1 MKIFRAI
8 ALTLGLAC
16 LVLGTVAAMSDGG
29 TIAAT
34 RALGHSLILAG
45 AIIIAA
51 AIIAAALTGERQ
63 KE

>member
-8 ALTLGLAC
+8 ALTLGFAC
-16 LVLGTVAAMSDGG
+16 LVLGMVAAMSDGG
-29 TIAAT
+29 TIAAIT
-34 RALGHSLILAG
+34 ALGHSLILAG

-51 AIIAAALTGERQ
+51 AIIAAALTGEQQ